1 MASLE
6 VGFSHD
12 IFVEWASDAKNLV
25 LFTERGQ
32 VFCRTLVD
40 FSTKH
45 FKLRCTCEKT
55 FNIVFCFLKFR

>member
-40 FSTKH
+40 FSMISILSYITLVKE
-45 FKLRCTCEKT
+45 LLALSS
-55 FNIVFCFLKFR
+55 VL